1 MKSLQSPF
9 FSIIIVS
16 YQAATTIRKT
26 VESVLMQTFADY
38 EIIVKDACST
48 DGTLEQL
55 PSDPRIR
62 VYATKDGGIYHG
74 MNEAVGYARGE
85 YLHFLNCGDRFCNED
100 VLQTIWRTAKDLS
113 APSILYGD
121 YCRSGI
127 RSRQPA
133 AITPAYLYRSPL
145 CHQSEF
151 FHRALFACGGY
162 DPSYP
167 IMADHEFALRAFF
180 AGKPFVYVPCAVCDY
195 LGGGVSESP
204 RNTQRRLAENA
215 SLQRK
220 YFTRKQQLR
229 WNLKMA
235 LTLRP
240 VRVAITSDRSPKW
253 LRRSYNVVANWI
265 NR

>member
-1 MKSLQSPF
+1 MQTPF

-16 YQAATTIRKT
+16 YQAAATIRET
-26 VESVLMQTFADY
+26 VESVLMQSFSDY

-55 PSDPRIR
+55 PEDPRIR
-62 VYATKDGGIYHG
+62 VYATRDKGIYDG
-74 MNEAVGYARGE
+74 MNEAVGYARGN
-85 YLHFLNCGDRFCNED
+85 YLCFLNCGDHFFDGN
-100 VLQTIWRTAKDLS
+100 VLQMIWETAKDCTV
-113 APSILYGD
+113 PSIVYGD
-121 YCRSGI
+121 YCRGGI
-127 RSRQPA
+127 RNKQPA
-133 AITPAYLYRSPL
+133 TVTPAYLYRSPL

-151 FHRALFACGGY
+151 FHRALFARGGY

-167 IMADHEFALRAFF
+167 IMADHEFALRTFF
-180 AGKPFVYVPCAVCDY
+180 AGTPFAYVSCAVCDY

-204 RNTQRRLAENA
+204 RNTERRLAENA

-220 YFTRKQQLR
+220 YFTRQQRLR

-240 VRVAITSDRSPKW
+240 LRVAITSDRSPEW
-253 LRRSYNVVANWI
+253 LRRCYNVVANWV